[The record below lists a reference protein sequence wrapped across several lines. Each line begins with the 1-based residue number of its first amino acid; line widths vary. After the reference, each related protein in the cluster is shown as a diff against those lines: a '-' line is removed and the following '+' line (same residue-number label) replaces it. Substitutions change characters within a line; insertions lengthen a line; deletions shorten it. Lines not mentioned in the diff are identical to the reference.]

1 MIWLGL
7 TIILLGFIA
16 SFFIGMNSDCINYYT
31 FLISFFILVFL
42 YIFGVVSISDGV
54 EYSTLLEYEKG
65 TIGYKVTEINVE
77 SGKATSIEVIYEEV
91 KNENQ

>member
-16 SFFIGMNSDCINYYT
+16 AFYVGLSIDRINYWR
-31 FLISFFILVFL
+31 FIISFFILVLL

-54 EYSTLLEYEKG
+54 EYSTLLEYENC

-77 SGKATSIEVIYEEV
+77 SGKATSIKVIHKEV
-91 KNENQ
+91 KK